1 MYVMGQI
8 AGMPKRGR
16 SSPSVVREPVQVYL
30 APDDRDLLA
39 RLVEETGLSKAEILR
54 RGVRSF
60 AREQRVASP
69 MLRLAMESDPAKWPD
84 EIAKD
89 HDAVLAA
96 SYRAERPR
104 KRR

>member
-1 MYVMGQI
+1 MYDLFYRSFMR
-8 AGMPKRGR
+8 KRDR
-16 SSPSVVREPVQVYL
+16 PNSSVREPVQVYL

-60 AREQRVASP
+60 AREQRVTSP
-69 MLRLAMESDPAKWPD
+69 MLRFVAESGGEGWPND
-84 EIAKD
+84 IAKR
-89 HDAVLAA
+89 HDDVLAA
-96 SYRAERPR
+96 SYRSEPKR